1 MFNKASE
8 FPKNHVTITPSDSA
22 SLNRPMVIYCGADGN
37 ISVTDVHGTTVVY
50 AMVKGQLVPV
60 LAEKINA
67 TGTTSAQ
74 VIGLY

>member
-8 FPKNHVTITPSDSA
+8 FPKNHVTITPSDVNNLS
-22 SLNRPMVIYCGADGN
+22 RPMVIYCGADGN
-37 ISVTDVHGTTVVY
+37 ISVTDIHGTTVVY
-50 AMVKGQLVPV
+50 ALVKGQIIPV
-60 LAEKINA
+60 LAEKVNA